1 MSNPYQPPLEST
13 STVNSSLDHL
23 YKYQSLGAL
32 TAIIT
37 VLLLFGVVA
46 SVAETLVSYSQ
57 LGLLNRMRS
66 GMQVTQ
72 GEALANAAQQ
82 AAVAFAAL
90 GLYIVTAISFGIWI
104 VRAHKNLRAFGI
116 QRLSYTPGW
125 ALGWFFV
132 PFLNFVRPFQAMK
145 ELWQASHAGAE
156 WSKSGSTTLVNFWW
170 CLWLFSGVYGTL
182 ITRLFTSQSSIDD
195 LLMGTKASMA
205 GFLITIPVYILALK
219 LVRGIHNAQ
228 ESLGDPTEP
237 HADKLPAAFPLIPP
251 R

>member
-13 STVNSSLDHL
+13 STVNTSLEHL
-23 YKYQSLGAL
+23 YKYQNLGAL

-37 VLLLFGVVA
+37 VLLLFGVVG
-46 SVAETLVSYSQ
+46 SVAETLASYSH

-72 GEALANAAQQ
+72 AEASANAARLVSISS
-82 AAVAFAAL
+82 AAMVL
-90 GLYIVTAISFGIWI
+90 LIVNAISFGIWI

-116 QRLSYTPGW
+116 TDTTFTPGW

-132 PFLNFVRPFQAMK
+132 PIANFVRPFQAMK

-156 WSKSGSTTLVNFWW
+156 WSKSSSTNLVNSWW
-170 CLWLFSGVYGTL
+170 CLWLLSGVYGNV
-182 ITRLFTSQSSIDD
+182 IGRLFTSENSIDEVI
-195 LLMGTKASMA
+195 MSTKLIMA
-205 GFLITIPVYILALK
+205 GYLIHIPLCLLALK

-228 ESLGDPTEP
+228 ESLGDPTS
-237 HADKLPAAFPLIPP
+237 
-251 R
+251 

>member
-37 VLLLFGVVA
+37 VLLLFGIVA
-46 SVAETLVSYSQ
+46 AVAETLSSYSQ
-57 LGLLNRMRS
+57 LDLLNRMRS
-66 GMQVTQ
+66 GMKVTQ

-82 AAVAFAAL
+82 ASIAFAAL
-90 GLYIVTAISFGIWI
+90 GLYIVTAITFGIWI

-116 QRLSYTPGW
+116 TDTTYTPGW

-132 PFLNFVRPFQAMK
+132 PFLNLVRPFQAMK

-156 WSKSGSTTLVNFWW
+156 WDKSSSARLVNIWW
-170 CLWLFSGVYGTL
+170 CLWLLNSVYGTL
-182 ITRLFTSQSSIDD
+182 IARLFTSQSSIDD
-195 LLMGTKASMA
+195 LLMGTKLSMA
-205 GFLITIPVYILALK
+205 GFLINIPVCYLALK

-228 ESLGDPTEP
+228 ETLGDATS
-237 HADKLPAAFPLIPP
+237 
-251 R
+251 